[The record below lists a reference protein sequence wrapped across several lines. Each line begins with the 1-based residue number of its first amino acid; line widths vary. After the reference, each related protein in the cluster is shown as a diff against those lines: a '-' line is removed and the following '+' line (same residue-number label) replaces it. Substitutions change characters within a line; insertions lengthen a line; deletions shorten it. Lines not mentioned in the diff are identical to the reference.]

1 MALIDLKTDFR
12 SLKFGLGQA
21 SDKPGGGYSNQ
32 PYVVK
37 PIPDYDED
45 ASNIF
50 NTGGPDSLLRGGLMA
65 PIKAIDDVSR
75 LTKMFFDLKSPNGLL
90 FTAKQNILSRNSVKT
105 EASKGL
111 GTAGG
116 TVNQGLYLPTSTI
129 LQSGV
134 GFSGTHLNLLGLNP
148 FSPGLDNDSY
158 QTQRVNGGL
167 MKYETVAKFNN
178 QASSN
183 DVKEIAATSGV
194 LDPLHDIFEN
204 DPLILGTEGFRPTA
218 NPFPRYLTEPQPAR
232 VEGEFTNRLLNIWYN
247 KQQQATD
254 DTIVLD
260 YGGGPGSTLGVGK
273 TQIPF
278 GQRTGINNPLAKG
291 SKQQQ
296 DFFYGREK
304 GNSQILTGAYNTAN
318 NLTLYRAT
326 QLAAK
331 STLLNLK
338 ELSDDF
344 DPTGTEGYKV
354 SRTYNKDEGALA
366 RKPSE
371 IDDSKE
377 KHQLI
382 NTTSDYLANPYFTE
396 LQTFQT
402 QFTGSDFTDSDDENI
417 LTKGGISPYVLNNNL
432 ITNVSTV
439 GGLGEWWRNDRPTP
453 NIYNSLGKY
462 NTRNS
467 ATELYKSLTKD
478 VNNASGM
485 NQNMDFSLYSF
496 GANGFSVYD
505 PAIEGNTWP
514 TTTPLQAKNNSST
527 WTQEMLI
534 SQPLDA
540 GKLSGNPTLQDFRTP
555 LLEGAT
561 TSRIM
566 SLAPDYAD
574 PNVVIDNR
582 VGIGNPG
589 RARDVY
595 NYEVQEKG
603 MDLINSRP
611 FYSGTSPE
619 HGTVNGADENFGN
632 DLCKFTI
639 GLLKNDGSGTS
650 NFIQFRAY
658 IDDFSDSYSADWS
671 DVQYVGRGDKFYN
684 YKGFNRS
691 ISMGWTVHASSK
703 GELIPMYKKLNYL
716 ASGLAPDYSAGGF
729 MKGNLAR
736 LSVGGYVYNQLG
748 IIKSITYTIPQESPW
763 EIGINIA
770 ANGVFDSQVKELPHM
785 IKVTGFE
792 FVPIQYDV
800 ARKGATKF
808 IQLQAKNGTNW
819 NRGMQMPDEQAAA
832 IAKQKQIKENAAKE
846 KAKADA
852 KAKKAT
858 EEAAAKAKEQKE
870 LGVLGLTEF
879 KAVELNTRF
888 NAADATYVSP
898 QYLGTDIY
906 QQIQNPYQKK
916 Y

>member
-90 FTAKQNILSRNSVKT
+90 FTAKQNVLSRNSVKT

-158 QTQRVNGGL
+158 QAQRVNGGL

-183 DVKEIAATSGV
+183 DVKEIAATPGV
-194 LDPLHDIFEN
+194 LDPLYDVFEN

-218 NPFPRYLTEPQPAR
+218 NPFSRYLEEPQPAR

-247 KQQQATD
+247 KQQQVTD

-260 YGGGPGSTLGVGK
+260 YGGGPGSILGVGK

-377 KHQLI
+377 PHQLI
-382 NTTSDYLANPYFTE
+382 NTTSDYLANPYFTQ

-439 GGLGEWWRNDRPTP
+439 GGIGEWWRNSRPTP
-453 NIYNSLGKY
+453 NILDSLKGY
-462 NTRNS
+462 TSRNS
-467 ATELYKSLTKD
+467 ATLLYKSLTKD
-478 VNNASGM
+478 IPGANGM
-485 NQNMDFSLYSF
+485 NQEMDFDMYGF
-496 GANGFSVYD
+496 GAEGFSVYER
-505 PAIEGNTWP
+505 AIEGNTWP
-514 TTTPLQAKNNSST
+514 TTTPLQAVNNSST

-534 SQPLDA
+534 SQSVNV
-540 GKLSGNPTLQDFRTP
+540 GKLSGNPTLQDFRKP
-555 LLEGAT
+555 LLKDENGKGLGSST
-561 TSRIM
+561 IM
-566 SLAPDYAD
+566 SLAPDYTD
-574 PNVVIDNR
+574 SNRVIDNR
-582 VGIGNPG
+582 VGVGNPG
-589 RARDVY
+589 KARDVY
-595 NYEVQEKG
+595 TYEVEEYG

-611 FYSGTSPE
+611 FYSGGAPK
-619 HGTVNGADENFGN
+619 HGTVNDNSGSFGN

-658 IDDFSDSYSADWS
+658 IDDFSDSYSADWGE
-671 DVQYVGRGDKFYN
+671 VQYVGRGDKFYN

-716 ASGLAPDYSAGGF
+716 ASGLAPDYSAAGF

-736 LSVGGYVYNQLG
+736 LTVGGYLYNQLG

-763 EIGINIA
+763 EIGVNIA
-770 ANGVFDSQVKELPHM
+770 ADGIFDSQVKELPHM

-819 NRGMQMPDEQAAA
+819 NRGMQMPDEQAIAV
-832 IAKQKQIKENAAKE
+832 AKQEQIAQEELVKKKAAEQKSRENA
-846 KAKADA
+846 
-852 KAKKAT
+852 KKQN
-858 EEAAAKAKEQKE
+858 EQ
-870 LGVLGLTEF
+870 LQQGFLNAGLNNSAPTFFNPNPPIVLP
-879 KAVELNTRF
+879 
-888 NAADATYVSP
+888 DATFV
-898 QYLGTDIY
+898 
-906 QQIQNPYQKK
+906 KK
-916 Y
+916 PFRFP

>member
-90 FTAKQNILSRNSVKT
+90 FTAKQNVLSRNSVET

-129 LQSGV
+129 LQSGA

-158 QTQRVNGGL
+158 QAQRVNGGL

-183 DVKEIAATSGV
+183 DVKEIAATPGV
-194 LDPLHDIFEN
+194 LDPLHDVFEN

-247 KQQQATD
+247 KQQQVTD

-260 YGGGPGSTLGVGK
+260 YGGGPGSILGVGK
-273 TQIPF
+273 TLIPF

-291 SKQQQ
+291 NKQQQ

-304 GNSQILTGAYNTAN
+304 GNSQILTGAYNTVN
-318 NLTLYRAT
+318 NLKLYRAT

-331 STLLNLK
+331 STLLDLK

-371 IDDSKE
+371 INDSKE

-382 NTTSDYLANPYFTE
+382 NTTSDYLSDPYFIQS
-396 LQTFQT
+396 LQT
-402 QFTGSDFTDSDDENI
+402 QFTGSDFTDDDDKKT
-417 LTKGGISPYVLNNNL
+417 LADGISPYVLNNNL

-439 GGLGEWWRNDRPTP
+439 GGLGKFKKPNRPII
-453 NIYNSLGKY
+453 NIYDSLKNY
-462 NTRNS
+462 TSKNS
-467 ATELYKSLTKD
+467 ATLLYKSLTKD
-478 VNNASGM
+478 VP
-485 NQNMDFSLYSF
+485 
-496 GANGFSVYD
+496 GANSMNEEMNFDGYKGAEFFSVYD
-505 PAIEGNTWP
+505 PIIEGNTWP
-514 TTTPLQAKNNSST
+514 TTTDLQFANNSAT
-527 WTQEMLI
+527 WTQKMLI
-534 SQPLDA
+534 SQSLNT
-540 GKLSGNPTLQDFRTP
+540 GKLSGNPTLQDFREP
-555 LLEGAT
+555 LLEGE
-561 TSRIM
+561 TSSTIM
-566 SLAPDYAD
+566 SLAPDYKNPD
-574 PNVVIDNR
+574 RVIDNR

-589 RARDVY
+589 KARDVY
-595 NYEVQEKG
+595 NYQVQESG

-611 FYSGTSPE
+611 FYSGTSPI
-619 HGTVNGADENFGN
+619 HGTVNGADEDFGN

-658 IDDFSDSYSADWS
+658 IDDFSDAYSADWG

-763 EIGINIA
+763 EIGVNIA
-770 ANGVFDSQVKELPHM
+770 ANGKFDSEVKELPHM

-819 NRGMQMPDEQAAA
+819 NRGMQMPDEQAIAV
-832 IAKQKQIKENAAKE
+832 AKQEQIAQEELVKKKAADQ
-846 KAKADA
+846 KAREDA
-852 KAKKAT
+852 KKQT
-858 EEAAAKAKEQKE
+858 EQ
-870 LGVLGLTEF
+870 LQQGF
-879 KAVELNTRF
+879 LNAGINNSTPNFLNPNPRIILP
-888 NAADATYVSP
+888 DATFV
-898 QYLGTDIY
+898 
-906 QQIQNPYQKK
+906 KK
-916 Y
+916 PFIIR

>member
-90 FTAKQNILSRNSVKT
+90 FTAKQNVLSRNSVKT

-134 GFSGTHLNLLGLNP
+134 GFTGTHLNLLGLNP

-183 DVKEIAATSGV
+183 DIKEIAATSGV
-194 LDPLHDIFEN
+194 LDPLYDVFEN

-247 KQQQATD
+247 KQQQVTD
-254 DTIVLD
+254 DTIVLE
-260 YGGGPGSTLGVGK
+260 YGGGPGSILGVGK

-331 STLLNLK
+331 STLLDLK

-371 IDDSKE
+371 INDSKE

-382 NTTSDYLANPYFTE
+382 NTTSDYLSDPYFAFQ
-396 LQTFQT
+396 LQDFQT
-402 QFTGSDFTDSDDENI
+402 QFAGLDFIDDDENI

-432 ITNVSTV
+432 ITNVSTI
-439 GGLGEWWRNDRPTP
+439 GLGEWYRNDRPTP
-453 NIYNSLGKY
+453 NTYDSLKNY
-462 NTRNS
+462 TSRNS
-467 ATELYKSLTKD
+467 ATLKYQSLTKN
-478 VNNASGM
+478 VPGANNM
-485 NQNMDFSLYSF
+485 NEEMDFSNYSF
-496 GANGFSVYD
+496 GSDGFSVYET
-505 PAIEGNTWP
+505 AIEGNTWP
-514 TTTPLQAKNNSST
+514 TTTNLQAVNNSST

-534 SQPLDA
+534 SQPLND
-540 GKLSGNPTLQDFRTP
+540 GKISGNPTLQDFRKP
-555 LLEGAT
+555 LLGDK
-561 TSRIM
+561 TSSTIM
-566 SLAPDYAD
+566 SLAPDYTN
-574 PNVVIDNR
+574 PNRVIDNR

-589 RARDVY
+589 KARDVI
-595 NYEVQEKG
+595 NYQVQEKG

-611 FYSGTSPE
+611 IYSDTSPF
-619 HGTVNGADENFGN
+619 HGTVNDGSGNFGN

-639 GLLKNDGSGTS
+639 GLLKNDGTGES

-658 IDDFSDSYSADWS
+658 IDDFSDAYSADWG

-736 LSVGGYVYNQLG
+736 LSVGGYLYNQLG

-763 EIGINIA
+763 EIGINTP
-770 ANGVFDSQVKELPHM
+770 ANGDFDSEVKELPHM

-819 NRGMQMPDEQAAA
+819 NRGMQMPDEQAIA
-832 IAKQKQIKENAAKE
+832 IAKQEQIALEEAVKKKAADQ
-846 KAKADA
+846 KAREDA
-852 KAKKAT
+852 KKQT
-858 EEAAAKAKEQKE
+858 EQ
-870 LGVLGLTEF
+870 LQQNFLNIGLN
-879 KAVELNTRF
+879 NTSTF
-888 NAADATYVSP
+888 FGDLPNTNSTDATFMKKP
-898 QYLGTDIY
+898 L
-906 QQIQNPYQKK
+906 NLQKFPIK
-916 Y
+916 R

>member
-90 FTAKQNILSRNSVKT
+90 FTAKQNVLSRNSVKT

-134 GFSGTHLNLLGLNP
+134 GFTGTHLNLLGLNP
-148 FSPGLDNDSY
+148 FAPGLDNDSY
-158 QTQRVNGGL
+158 QAQRVNGGL

-178 QASSN
+178 KASSN
-183 DVKEIAATSGV
+183 DVKEIAATPGV
-194 LDPLHDIFEN
+194 LDPLHDVFEN

-218 NPFPRYLTEPQPAR
+218 NPFPRYLEEPQPAR

-247 KQQQATD
+247 KQQQVTD

-260 YGGGPGSTLGVGK
+260 YGGGPGSILGVGK

-331 STLLNLK
+331 STLLDLK

-354 SRTYNKDEGALA
+354 SRTYNKDEGALT

-371 IDDSKE
+371 INDSKE

-382 NTTSDYLANPYFTE
+382 NTTSDYLSDPYFTQ

-402 QFTGSDFTDSDDENI
+402 QFTGSDFTDDADKNI
-417 LTKGGISPYVLNNNL
+417 LTKGGASPYVSNNNL

-439 GGLGEWWRNDRPTP
+439 GIGDLFGNGDRPTP
-453 NIYNSLGKY
+453 NIYDSLKNS
-462 NTRNS
+462 TSENS
-467 ATELYKSLTKD
+467 ATLKYQFLTRD
-478 VNNASGM
+478 VPGADNM
-485 NQNMDFSLYSF
+485 NEEMDFSKYSF
-496 GANGFSVYD
+496 GSDFNVYN
-505 PAIEGNTWP
+505 PLSWP
-514 TTTPLQAKNNSST
+514 TTTDLQSANNSAT
-527 WTQEMLI
+527 WTQGMLI
-534 SQPLDA
+534 SQQSNK
-540 GKLSGNPTLQDFRTP
+540 GKISGNPTLQDFRVP
-555 LLEGAT
+555 LLEKS
-561 TSRIM
+561 TSSTIM
-566 SLAPDYAD
+566 SLAPDYTD
-574 PNVVIDNR
+574 PNRVIDNR

-589 RARDVY
+589 KARNVY
-595 NYEVQEKG
+595 NYEVQEDG

-611 FYSGTSPE
+611 FYSDTSPT
-619 HGTVNGADENFGN
+619 HGTVNDGSGNFGN

-639 GLLKNDGSGTS
+639 GLLKNDGSGES

-658 IDDFSDSYSADWS
+658 IDDFSDAYSADWG

-763 EIGINIA
+763 EIGVNID
-770 ANGVFDSQVKELPHM
+770 ANGKFDSEVKELPHM

-800 ARKGATKF
+800 ARKGKTKF
-808 IQLQAKNGTNW
+808 IQLLAKNGTNW
-819 NRGMQMPDEQAAA
+819 SSGMQMPDEQAEA

-846 KAKADA
+846 KAKADLKKF
-852 KAKKAT
+852 KA
-858 EEAAAKAKEQKE
+858 EEAARKKAKEQKA
-870 LGVLGLTEF
+870 LGVLQLQEF
-879 KAVELNTRF
+879 NAKQFNSFNTTDNTRV
-888 NAADATYVSP
+888 DPSYI
-898 QYLGTDIY
+898 GTDAFTKFN
-906 QQIQNPYQKK
+906 NPYQKK